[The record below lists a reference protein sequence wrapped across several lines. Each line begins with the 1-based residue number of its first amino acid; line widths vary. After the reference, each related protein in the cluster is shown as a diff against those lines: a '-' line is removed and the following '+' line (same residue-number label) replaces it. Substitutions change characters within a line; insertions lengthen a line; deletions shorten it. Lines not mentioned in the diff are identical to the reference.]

1 MNTVDKY
8 ANEKGHQNFK
18 LTIKQTLFYKG
29 KPNDK

>member
-8 ANEKGHQNFK
+8 AKEKRKGHQNFK

-29 KPNDK
+29 KTK